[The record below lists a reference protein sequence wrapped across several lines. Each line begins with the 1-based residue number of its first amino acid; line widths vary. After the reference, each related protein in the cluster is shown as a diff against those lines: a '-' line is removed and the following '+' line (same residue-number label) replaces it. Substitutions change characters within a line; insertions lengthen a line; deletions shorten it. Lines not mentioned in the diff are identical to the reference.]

1 MEEKIT
7 KLEKRVAELEKHVQ
21 EQSEIINNYVIYNN
35 TCKKADG
42 KLDTAPEGSVQEQ
55 NKFIPEDSNQKYYTS
70 GISTTRTC

>member
-21 EQSEIINNYVIYNN
+21 
-35 TCKKADG
+35 D
-42 KLDTAPEGSVQEQ
+42 Q